1 MSLTTCFVC
10 AKALDDRALNCE
22 SCETRY
28 CDENCENEHRAHAQV
43 CAARAS
49 QP

>member
-1 MSLTTCFVC
+1 MHCFVC
-10 AKALDDRALNCE
+10 AKALDDQARVECDNCE
-22 SCETRY
+22 TLY
-28 CDENCENEHRAHAQV
+28 CDENCENEHRAHAQA